1 MNKENLN
8 ELLNSKTEDNATEII
23 FEIFDAVAALIENDD
38 LKELSEPQKN
48 IYLNQLLEAEVLNGG
63 FSQYF
68 YNPGG
73 LYAYETVNS
82 LKAIGAEKTAN
93 LLQKAIN
100 KFPKSYIPKDGFEL
114 GDIIEEMEDK
124 NDEIWDEFDDK
135 FYDYEDN
142 LNELNLNYI
151 RENID
156 RW

>member
-1 MNKENLN
+1 MNNEKLN
-8 ELLNSKTEDNATEII
+8 ELLNSKTEENATDII
-23 FEIFDAVAALIENDD
+23 IEIFDAVAALIENDD

-48 IYLNQLLEAEVLNGG
+48 FYFNQVFEMEINNGG

-68 YNPGG
+68 LNNGQ
-73 LYAYETVNS
+73 YAHETVHS
-82 LKAIGAEKTAN
+82 LKAIGAEKTAD

-100 KFPKSYIPKDGFEL
+100 KFPKSKVPKDWDERCNRL
-114 GDIIEEMEDK
+114 EKIEDK
-124 NDEIWDEFDDK
+124 DDEIWDKFDDK

-156 RW
+156 IW